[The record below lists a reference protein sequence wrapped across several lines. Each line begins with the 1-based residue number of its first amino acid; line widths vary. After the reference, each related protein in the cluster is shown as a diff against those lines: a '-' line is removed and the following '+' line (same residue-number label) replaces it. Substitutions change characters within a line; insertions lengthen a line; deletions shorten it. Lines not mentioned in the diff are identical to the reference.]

1 MKSILNQFSNISVYK
16 EGGEYF
22 LHKPL
27 LLMAYLGYCWN
38 GRERLISFDEA
49 SQKLTKLFDSFY
61 PSGSEYGNTHYP
73 FGKLEND
80 SIWEVERSSDLK
92 RTSVGHLL
100 KTELIERNIRAGFST
115 EVQNALANN
124 KELILDVA
132 DLLLWRYFAHEQHQG
147 LRAAVGL
154 PNAGHTT
161 THNTLYG
168 VKQDM
173 GTVSELPELEM
184 PIWDDAIND
193 GNPMGINLNLSDIIA
208 VLKPKNKDHRNG
220 FIAYL
225 NSLHNL
231 SADGSN
237 ALAESQALSPY
248 FNDLYVP
255 FPLAKTVKDALT
267 SGEDKVI
274 ILTGHAGDGKS
285 TVALDVFK
293 HLHGYE
299 SSQPLQHKLNERE
312 VVRSGNREISI
323 VKDMSELSAQDRLKW
338 LDDAFGKPGS
348 WLIISNTGP
357 LLNSLSD
364 FVKNHGIA
372 DVAWVEN
379 EVLKKLD
386 TPYKESELT
395 THTLRLGDT
404 TKPLVILNMTR
415 LNNVDSGAKVLEQI
429 LLHPGWSECQGCDV
443 EDSCPLRKNR
453 QALQQRD
460 VVDRVRWVYQR
471 LTAYEQRLTL
481 RHIVAHLA
489 YSVTGGL
496 DCTKARHYAYDTQ
509 TSNGEV
515 NTGLENHLF
524 SESFFGYKSGEVDEK
539 AGALKAIELIRRLEF
554 GSPFAVDFER
564 KLIADDDTAWVGL
577 PPALAPVVKRW
588 RNYSREAAGV
598 RWRFA
603 LRRMAY
609 LYGQQPVEQSEQAGL
624 NAFLDNFLQAPK
636 LRQFDRWQRN
646 GSLGLSPSE
655 QRAFKANILNVLLEV
670 YSGFSAGQ
678 FKDSNNRLYLTLRRP
693 DKAVVQPTQMVI
705 ASFNTNDF
713 SVGYDKDQQQPF
725 LRYRDAKL
733 MLSLPLLDYIQ
744 TCSIGSLGNQL
755 VPIHL
760 AQLEWFRSKL
770 LKVAEQETSN
780 NDEFIVLSAGVDGTV
795 KTNKF
800 YIDRDK
806 NRLEFA

>member
-1 MKSILNQFSNISVYK
+1 MILSLFKELKVKKTGDLFSV
-16 EGGEYF
+16 
-22 LHKPL
+22 HKPL
-27 LLMAYLGYCWN
+27 LLLVAVARCFHN
-38 GRERLISFDEA
+38 KERLITFLSYENELSIFKMEFGSF
-49 SQKLTKLFDSFY
+49 
-61 PSGSEYGNTHYP
+61 PVHYP
-73 FGKLEND
+73 FGRLVND
-80 SIWEVERSSDLK
+80 GIWEVENYDELIKSSSGDIS
-92 RTSVGHLL
+92 R
-100 KTELIERNIRAGFST
+100 TELIQRNIKGGLT
-115 EVQNALANN
+115 LEVYQALASDNG
-124 KELILDVA
+124 LILKIA
-132 DLLLWRYFAHEQHQG
+132 DLLLGRYFSPEQHQG

-154 PNAGHTT
+154 PNAGHATT
-161 THNTLYG
+161 YNTLSG

-173 GTVSELPELEM
+173 RTVSDLPEPVMAERNNG
-184 PIWDDAIND
+184 IGE
-193 GNPMGINLNLSDIIA
+193 GNLDLFDVIA
-208 VLKPKNKDHRNG
+208 VLKPKNKDHQNAYIG
-220 FIAYL
+220 YL

-248 FNDLYVP
+248 FDKLYVA

-293 HLHGYE
+293 HLHGYA
-299 SSQPLQHKLNERE
+299 SHQPLQHKLNERE

-386 TPYKESELT
+386 TPYKEAGLT
-395 THTLRLGDT
+395 THTLRLGDA
-404 TKPLVILNMTR
+404 TKPLIILNMTR
-415 LNNVDSGAKVLEQI
+415 LNNVDSGARVLEKM
-429 LLHPGWSECQGCDV
+429 LLHSGWSECQGCDV

-453 QALQQRD
+453 QALQQGD
-460 VVDRVRWVYQR
+460 VIDRVRWVYQR

-481 RHIVAHLA
+481 RQIVAHLA
-489 YSVTGGL
+489 FSVTGGL
-496 DCTKARHYAYDTQ
+496 SCTEAHDHAYDTQ
-509 TSNGEV
+509 ASSGNVDE
-515 NTGLENHLF
+515 GLESILF
-524 SESFFGYKSGEVDEK
+524 SESFFGYRRGEIAEK
-539 AGALKAIELIRRLEF
+539 TGVFKAIELMRRLEF

-564 KLIADDDTAWVGL
+564 KLIADDATSWVDL
-577 PPALAPVVKRW
+577 PSALAPVVKRW
-588 RNYSREAAGV
+588 RSYARDSAGV

-609 LYGQQPVEQSEQAGL
+609 LYGQVEDKNDKGL
-624 NAFLDNFLQAPK
+624 DAFLDNFLQAPK
-636 LRQFDRWQRN
+636 LRQFDHWQRN
-646 GSLGLSPSE
+646 CTLDLSPSDR
-655 QRAFKANILNVLLEV
+655 RAFKANILRVLLEV

-678 FKDSNNRLYLTLRRP
+678 FNDAENKLYLTLRRP
-693 DKAVVQPTQMVI
+693 DKAVIQPTQIVI
-705 ASFNTNDF
+705 ASLNTSDF
-713 SVGYDKDQQQPF
+713 AIGYDIDQRLPF
-725 LRYRDAKL
+725 LSYRNAKL

-760 AQLEWFRSKL
+760 AQLELFRSKL
-770 LKVAEQETSN
+770 LKVTQQSIPNT
-780 NDEFIVLSAGVDGTV
+780 DEITVLRAGIDGVV
-795 KTNKF
+795 KTHYF
-800 YIDRDK
+800 YLDRDK

>member
-1 MKSILNQFSNISVYK
+1 MILSLFDGVKVKKTGEFFSV
-16 EGGEYF
+16 
-22 LHKPL
+22 HKPL
-27 LLMAYLGYCWN
+27 LLLVALARCFYKK
-38 GRERLISFDEA
+38 ERLVSFLSYENELIVFRDY
-49 SQKLTKLFDSFY
+49 FDTF
-61 PSGSEYGNTHYP
+61 PVQYP
-73 FGKLEND
+73 FGRLVND
-80 SIWEVERSSDLK
+80 GLWEVEDYDELTKSSSGDVS
-92 RTSVGHLL
+92 R
-100 KTELIERNIRAGFST
+100 TELIQRNIKGGFT
-115 EVQNALANN
+115 FEVHRDLYSNDD
-124 KELILDVA
+124 LILKAVN
-132 DLLLWRYFAHEQHQG
+132 LLLGRYFSPEQHQG

-154 PNAGHTT
+154 PNAGQTT

-173 GTVSELPELEM
+173 GTVAELPELVM
-184 PIWDDAIND
+184 PRWGDAIND

-293 HLHGYE
+293 NLHGYE
-299 SSQPLQHKLNERE
+299 PNQPLQHKLNELE

-323 VKDMSELSAQDRLKW
+323 VKDMSELSAENRLKW
-338 LDDAFGKPGS
+338 LDNAFGKPGS

-372 DVAWVEN
+372 TVAAVES

-386 TPYKESELT
+386 TPYKEAELT

-415 LNNVDSGAKVLEQI
+415 LNNVDSGAKVLEKI

-509 TSNGEV
+509 ASNGEV

-564 KLIADDDTAWVGL
+564 KLIADDDTDWVGL
-577 PPALAPVVKRW
+577 PPALTPVVKWW

-609 LYGQQPVEQSEQAGL
+609 LYGQQPVEQSEQKGFH
-624 NAFLDNFLQAPK
+624 AFLDNFLQAPK
-636 LRQFDRWQRN
+636 LRQFDDWQCN
-646 GSLGLSPSE
+646 GALELSHSE

-780 NDEFIVLSAGVDGTV
+780 NDEFMVLSAGVDGTV

>member
-1 MKSILNQFSNISVYK
+1 M
-16 EGGEYF
+16 
-22 LHKPL
+22 HKPL
-27 LLMAYLGYCWN
+27 LLLVALARCFHKK
-38 GRERLISFDEA
+38 ERLVSFLSYENELAVFRDY
-49 SQKLTKLFDSFY
+49 FDDFSVQ
-61 PSGSEYGNTHYP
+61 YP
-73 FGKLEND
+73 FGRLVND
-80 SIWEVERSSDLK
+80 GLWEVEDYDELIKSSSGDIS
-92 RTSVGHLL
+92 R
-100 KTELIERNIRAGFST
+100 TELIQRNIKGGFT
-115 EVQNALANN
+115 LEVYRNL
-124 KELILDVA
+124 LIDDGLTLRMA
-132 DLLLWRYFAHEQHQG
+132 DLLLGRYFAPELHQG

-168 VKQDM
+168 VKKDM
-173 GTVSELPELEM
+173 GTVSDLPEPVMAKEN
-184 PIWDDAIND
+184 DRIND
-193 GNPMGINLNLSDIIA
+193 GNRMGVNLNLFDMIA
-208 VLKPKNKDHRNG
+208 VLKPKNKDHQNG
-220 FIAYL
+220 FIGYL

-237 ALAESQALSPY
+237 ALAESQALSSY
-248 FNDLYVP
+248 FTDLYVA
-255 FPLAKTVKDALT
+255 FPLADTVKDALT

-293 HLHGYE
+293 HLHGYAPD
-299 SSQPLQHKLNERE
+299 QPLRHKLKERE
-312 VVRSGNREISI
+312 VVRSGDREISI
-323 VKDMSELSAQDRLKW
+323 IKDMSELSAQDRLKW
-338 LDDAFGKPGS
+338 LDEAFGKPGS
-348 WLIISNTGP
+348 CLIISNTGP
-357 LLNSLSD
+357 LLDSLSE

-386 TPYKESELT
+386 TPYKEAELT

-415 LNNVDSGAKVLEQI
+415 LNNVDSGAKVLEKM
-429 LLHPGWSECQGCDV
+429 LLHPGWSECRGCDV
-443 EDSCPLRKNR
+443 EESCPLRKNR

-460 VVDRVRWVYQR
+460 VVERVRWVYQR

-609 LYGQQPVEQSEQAGL
+609 LYGQQPVEQSEQKGFH
-624 NAFLDNFLQAPK
+624 AFLDNFLQAPK
-636 LRQFDRWQRN
+636 LRQFDDWQRN
-646 GSLGLSPSE
+646 GALELSHSE

-760 AQLEWFRSKL
+760 AQLEWFRSRL

>member
-1 MKSILNQFSNISVYK
+1 MKDILNKFSNISVYK

-27 LLMAYLGYCWN
+27 LLMAYLGFCWKD
-38 GRERLISFDEA
+38 RERLIYFDEV
-49 SQKLTKLFDSFY
+49 SQKLMNLFDDFY

-80 SIWEVERSSDLK
+80 GIWEVERSSDLK
-92 RTSVGHLL
+92 RTSVGHLF

-115 EVQNALANN
+115 EVQSALTNN
-124 KELILDVA
+124 KSLILEVA
-132 DLLLWRYFAHEQHQG
+132 DLLLERYFAPEQHQG

-154 PNAGHTT
+154 PSAGHTT

-168 VKQDM
+168 MKQVM
-173 GTVSELPELEM
+173 GTVSELPELVL
-184 PIWDDAIND
+184 PKWDDTINES
-193 GNPMGINLNLSDIIA
+193 NQMGINLNLSNIIA
-208 VLKPKNKDHRNG
+208 VLKPKNKEHQNA
-220 FIAYL
+220 FIGYL

-248 FNDLYVP
+248 FSDLYVP
-255 FPLAKTVKDALT
+255 FPLAKTVQDALT

-293 HLHGYE
+293 HLHGYAPD
-299 SSQPLQHKLNERE
+299 QPLQHKLKERE
-312 VVRSGNREISI
+312 VVHSGNREISI
-323 VKDMSELSAQDRLKW
+323 VKDMSELSAPNRLRW
-338 LDDAFGKPGS
+338 LDDAFGKLGS

-364 FVKNHGIA
+364 FVKNYGIA

-386 TPYKESELT
+386 TPYKEAELT

-404 TKPLVILNMTR
+404 SKPLVILNMTR
-415 LNNVDSGAKVLEQI
+415 LNNVDSGARVLEKM
-429 LLHPGWSECQGCDV
+429 LLHSGWSECQGCDV

-460 VVDRVRWVYQR
+460 VIDRVRWVYQR

-496 DCTKARHYAYDTQ
+496 DCNKARHYAYDTQ
-509 TSNGEV
+509 ASHGNV
-515 NTGLENHLF
+515 NKGLEEVLF
-524 SESFFGYKSGEVDEK
+524 SESFFGYKCGDIAVK

-564 KLIADDDTAWVGL
+564 KLIADDDAAWVNL
-577 PPALAPVVKRW
+577 PPALAPVAKRW
-588 RNYSREAAGV
+588 RGYARESAGV
-598 RWRFA
+598 RFRFA

-609 LYGQQPVEQSEQAGL
+609 LYGQPVEQNDKTGL
-624 NAFLDNFLQAPK
+624 NSFLDNFLQAPK
-636 LRQFDRWQRN
+636 LRQFDYWQRS
-646 GSLGLSPSE
+646 GSLDLSSSE

-670 YSGFSAGQ
+670 YSGFSARQ
-678 FKDSNNRLYLTLRRP
+678 FKNSNNKLYLTLRRP

-713 SVGYDKDQQQPF
+713 SVNYDKEQQLPF
-725 LRYRDAKL
+725 LCYRDAKL

-770 LKVAEQETSN
+770 LKISQQETSN

-800 YIDRDK
+800 YIDREK
-806 NRLEFA
+806 HTLEFA

>member
-1 MKSILNQFSNISVYK
+1 MILSFFDGLRVKKTGGFFSV
-16 EGGEYF
+16 
-22 LHKPL
+22 HKPL
-27 LLMAYLGYCWN
+27 LLLVALARCFHKK
-38 GRERLISFDEA
+38 ERLVSFLSYENELAVFRDY
-49 SQKLTKLFDSFY
+49 FDDFSVQ
-61 PSGSEYGNTHYP
+61 YP
-73 FGKLEND
+73 FGRLVND
-80 SIWEVERSSDLK
+80 GLWEVEDYDELIKSSSGDIS
-92 RTSVGHLL
+92 R
-100 KTELIERNIRAGFST
+100 TELIQRNIKGGFT
-115 EVQNALANN
+115 LEVYRNL
-124 KELILDVA
+124 LIDDGLTLRMA
-132 DLLLWRYFAHEQHQG
+132 DLLLGRYFAPELHQG

-168 VKQDM
+168 VKKDM
-173 GTVSELPELEM
+173 GTVSDLPEPVMAKEN
-184 PIWDDAIND
+184 DRIND
-193 GNPMGINLNLSDIIA
+193 GNRMGVNLNLFDMIA
-208 VLKPKNKDHRNG
+208 VLKPKNKDHQNG
-220 FIAYL
+220 FIGYL

-237 ALAESQALSPY
+237 ALAESQALSSY
-248 FNDLYVP
+248 FTDLYVA
-255 FPLAKTVKDALT
+255 FPLADTVKDALT

-293 HLHGYE
+293 HLHGYAPD
-299 SSQPLQHKLNERE
+299 QPLRHKLKERE
-312 VVRSGNREISI
+312 VVRSGDREISI
-323 VKDMSELSAQDRLKW
+323 IKDMSELSAQDRLKW
-338 LDDAFGKPGS
+338 LDEAFGKPGS
-348 WLIISNTGP
+348 CLIISNTGP
-357 LLNSLSD
+357 LLDSLSE

-386 TPYKESELT
+386 TPYKEAELT

-415 LNNVDSGAKVLEQI
+415 LNNVDSGAKVLEKM
-429 LLHPGWSECQGCDV
+429 LLHPGWSECRGCDV
-443 EDSCPLRKNR
+443 EESCPLRKNR

-460 VVDRVRWVYQR
+460 VVERVRWVYQR

-609 LYGQQPVEQSEQAGL
+609 LYGQQPVEQSEQKGFH
-624 NAFLDNFLQAPK
+624 AFLDNFLQAPK
-636 LRQFDRWQRN
+636 LRQFDDWQRN
-646 GSLGLSPSE
+646 GALELSHSE

-760 AQLEWFRSKL
+760 AQLEWFRSRL

>member
-1 MKSILNQFSNISVYK
+1 MILNLFKELNIKKTGDLFSV
-16 EGGEYF
+16 
-22 LHKPL
+22 HKPL
-27 LLMAYLGYCWN
+27 LLLVAVARCFHKK
-38 GRERLISFDEA
+38 ERLITFLSYENELSIFKAEFGSF
-49 SQKLTKLFDSFY
+49 
-61 PSGSEYGNTHYP
+61 PVHYP
-73 FGKLEND
+73 FGRLVND
-80 SIWEVERSSDLK
+80 GVWEVENYDGLIKSSSGDIS
-92 RTSVGHLL
+92 RT
-100 KTELIERNIRAGFST
+100 EIIQRNVKGGLT
-115 EVQNALANN
+115 LDVYQALASDND
-124 KELILDVA
+124 LVLRIA
-132 DLLLWRYFAHEQHQG
+132 DLLLGRYFAPEQHQG

-154 PNAGHTT
+154 PSAGHTT
-161 THNTLYG
+161 AHNTLYG

-173 GTVSELPELEM
+173 GTVSDLPEPVRAKL
-184 PIWDDAIND
+184 ND
-193 GNPMGINLNLSDIIA
+193 GVSESNLDLFDMIA
-208 VLKPKNKDHRNG
+208 ALKPKNKDHQNSYIG
-220 FIAYL
+220 YL

-248 FNDLYVP
+248 FDELYVA
-255 FPLAKTVKDALT
+255 FPLAKTVKDTLT

-293 HLHGYE
+293 HLHGYAPD
-299 SSQPLQHKLNERE
+299 QPLQHKLNERE
-312 VVRSGNREISI
+312 VVRVGNREISI
-323 VKDMSELSAQDRLKW
+323 VKDMSELSAENRLKW

-348 WLIISNTGP
+348 WLVISNTGP

-386 TPYKESELT
+386 TPYKETELT
-395 THTLRLGDT
+395 THTLQLGDT

-415 LNNVDSGAKVLEQI
+415 LNNVDSGARVLEKM
-429 LLHPGWSECQGCDV
+429 LLHSGWSECQGCDV

-453 QALQQRD
+453 QALRQNN
-460 VVDRVRWVYQR
+460 VIDRVRWVYQR

-481 RHIVAHLA
+481 RQIVAHLA
-489 YSVTGGL
+489 FSVTGGL
-496 DCTKARHYAYDTQ
+496 SCTEAHDHAYDTQ
-509 TSNGEV
+509 ASSGNVDE
-515 NTGLENHLF
+515 GLEGILF
-524 SESFFGYKSGEVDEK
+524 SESFFGYRRGEIAEK
-539 AGALKAIELIRRLEF
+539 TGAFKAIELMRRLEF

-564 KLIADDDTAWVGL
+564 KLIADDAISWVDL
-577 PPALAPVVKRW
+577 PPALAPVAKRW
-588 RNYSREAAGV
+588 RSYARDPAGV

-609 LYGQQPVEQSEQAGL
+609 LYGQSVERSDPAGFNL
-624 NAFLDNFLQAPK
+624 FIDNFLQAPK
-636 LRQFDRWQRN
+636 LREFDHWQRN
-646 GSLGLSPSE
+646 GFLELSYSE
-655 QRAFKANILNVLLEV
+655 QRAFKTNILNVLLEV

-678 FKDSNNRLYLTLRRP
+678 FKDSNNCLYLTLRRL
-693 DKAVVQPTQMVI
+693 DKAVIQLTQMVI

-770 LKVAEQETSN
+770 LKVAEQENSN
-780 NDEFIVLSAGVDGTV
+780 NDEFIVLSVGVDGTV
-795 KTNKF
+795 KTSKF

>member
-1 MKSILNQFSNISVYK
+1 MILSLFDGVKVKKTGEFSSV
-16 EGGEYF
+16 
-22 LHKPL
+22 HKPL
-27 LLMAYLGYCWN
+27 LLLVALARCFHKK
-38 GRERLISFDEA
+38 ERLISFLSYERE
-49 SQKLTKLFDSFY
+49 LTAFRNYFDTF
-61 PSGSEYGNTHYP
+61 PVHYP
-73 FGKLEND
+73 FGRLIND
-80 SIWEVERSSDLK
+80 GLWEVEDYDGLIKNSSGDLS
-92 RTSVGHLL
+92 R
-100 KTELIERNIRAGFST
+100 TELIQRNIKGGFT
-115 EVQNALANN
+115 FKVHQ
-124 KELILDVA
+124 ELSSDDILVLKIV
-132 DLLLWRYFAHEQHQG
+132 DLLLERYFPPEQHQG

-154 PNAGHTT
+154 PNAGQTT
-161 THNTLYG
+161 THNTLDG

-173 GTVSELPELEM
+173 GTVSELPEPVMAERNNG
-184 PIWDDAIND
+184 IGE
-193 GNPMGINLNLSDIIA
+193 GNLDLFDVIA
-208 VLKPKNKDHRNG
+208 VLKPKNKDHRNAY
-220 FIAYL
+220 IAYL

-255 FPLAKTVKDALT
+255 FPLAKTVKDTLI

-293 HLHGYE
+293 HLHGYK
-299 SSQPLQHKLNERE
+299 SNQPLQHKLNERE
-312 VVRSGNREISI
+312 VVRSGKREISI
-323 VKDMSELSAQDRLKW
+323 VKDMSELSAQSRLKW

-386 TPYKESELT
+386 TPYKEAELT

-404 TKPLVILNMTR
+404 IKPLVILNMTR
-415 LNNVDSGAKVLEQI
+415 LNNVDSGAKVLEKI
-429 LLHPGWSECQGCDV
+429 LLHPGWSECEGCDV
-443 EDSCPLRKNR
+443 EESCPLRKNR
-453 QALQQRD
+453 QALQQPG

-489 YSVTGGL
+489 YSVTGDL
-496 DCTKARHYAYDTQ
+496 DCTSARHYAYDTQ
-509 TSNGEV
+509 VSNGEV
-515 NTGLENHLF
+515 STGLENILF
-524 SESFFGYKSGEVDEK
+524 SESFFGYKTGEVDEK

-564 KLIADDDTAWVGL
+564 KLIADDETAWVGL
-577 PPALAPVVKRW
+577 PLTLASVVKRW
-588 RNYSREAAGV
+588 RGYSREAAGV

-609 LYGQQPVEQSEQAGL
+609 LYGQPVEQSEQAGL

-655 QRAFKANILNVLLEV
+655 QRAFKTNILNVLLEV

-705 ASFNTNDF
+705 ASFNTDDF

-770 LKVAEQETSN
+770 LKVAEKETSSN
-780 NDEFIVLSAGVDGTV
+780 EEFIVLSAGVDGTV

>member
-1 MKSILNQFSNISVYK
+1 MILSLFDGLRVKKTGGFFSV
-16 EGGEYF
+16 
-22 LHKPL
+22 HKPL
-27 LLMAYLGYCWN
+27 LLLVALARCFHKK
-38 GRERLISFDEA
+38 ERLVSFLSYENELAVFRDY
-49 SQKLTKLFDSFY
+49 FDDFSVQ
-61 PSGSEYGNTHYP
+61 YP
-73 FGKLEND
+73 FGRLVND
-80 SIWEVERSSDLK
+80 GLWEVEDYDELIKSSSGDIS
-92 RTSVGHLL
+92 R
-100 KTELIERNIRAGFST
+100 TELIQRNIKGGFT
-115 EVQNALANN
+115 LEVYRNL
-124 KELILDVA
+124 LIDDGLTLRMA
-132 DLLLWRYFAHEQHQG
+132 DLLLGRYFAPELHQG

-168 VKQDM
+168 VKKDM
-173 GTVSELPELEM
+173 GTVSDLPEPVMAKEN
-184 PIWDDAIND
+184 DRIND
-193 GNPMGINLNLSDIIA
+193 GNRMGVNLNLFDMIA
-208 VLKPKNKDHRNG
+208 VLKPKNKDHQNG
-220 FIAYL
+220 FIGYL

-237 ALAESQALSPY
+237 ALAESQALSSY
-248 FNDLYVP
+248 FTDLYVA
-255 FPLAKTVKDALT
+255 FPLADTVKDALT

-293 HLHGYE
+293 HLHGYAPD
-299 SSQPLQHKLNERE
+299 QPLRHKLKERE
-312 VVRSGNREISI
+312 VVRSGDREISI
-323 VKDMSELSAQDRLKW
+323 IKDMSELSAQDRLKW
-338 LDDAFGKPGS
+338 LDEAFGKPGS
-348 WLIISNTGP
+348 CLIISNTGP
-357 LLNSLSD
+357 LLDSLSE

-386 TPYKESELT
+386 TPYKEAELT

-415 LNNVDSGAKVLEQI
+415 LNNVDSGAKVLEKM
-429 LLHPGWSECQGCDV
+429 LLHPGWSECRGCDV
-443 EDSCPLRKNR
+443 EESCPLRKNR

-460 VVDRVRWVYQR
+460 VVERVRWVYQR

-609 LYGQQPVEQSEQAGL
+609 LYGQQPVEQSEQKGFH
-624 NAFLDNFLQAPK
+624 AFLDNFLQAPK
-636 LRQFDRWQRN
+636 LRQFDDWQRN
-646 GSLGLSPSE
+646 GALELSHSE

-760 AQLEWFRSKL
+760 AQLEWFRSRL

>member
-1 MKSILNQFSNISVYK
+1 MILNLFKGLKVKKTGEFFSV
-16 EGGEYF
+16 
-22 LHKPL
+22 HKPL
-27 LLMAYLGYCWN
+27 LLLLALARCFHKK
-38 GRERLISFDEA
+38 ERLVSFLSYENELA
-49 SQKLTKLFDSFY
+49 VFREYFDDF
-61 PSGSEYGNTHYP
+61 PVQYP
-73 FGKLEND
+73 FGRLVND
-80 SIWEVERSSDLK
+80 GLWEVEYYDGLIKSSSGDIS
-92 RTSVGHLL
+92 R
-100 KTELIERNIRAGFST
+100 TELIKRNIKGGFSLD
-115 EVQNALANN
+115 VHRNLSIDND
-124 KELILDVA
+124 LILRIA
-132 DLLLWRYFAHEQHQG
+132 DFLLWRYFAPEQHQG

-168 VKQDM
+168 VEQVM
-173 GTVSELPELEM
+173 GTVSDLEEPVM
-184 PIWDDAIND
+184 TGWDDRVND
-193 GNPMGINLNLSDIIA
+193 NNQMGINLNLSDIIA
-208 VLKPKNKDHRNG
+208 VLKPKNKNHQSG

-248 FNDLYVP
+248 FSDLYVA
-255 FPLAKTVKDALT
+255 FPLAETVKDALT

-299 SSQPLQHKLNERE
+299 PKQQLQRKLKERE
-312 VVRSGNREISI
+312 VVHSGDREISI
-323 VKDMSELSAQDRLKW
+323 VKDMSELSAPNRLQW

-357 LLNSLSD
+357 LLNSLSE

-372 DVAWVEN
+372 EVAWVEN

-386 TPYKESELT
+386 TPYKEAELT

-415 LNNVDSGAKVLEQI
+415 LNNVDSGAKVLEKM

-460 VVDRVRWVYQR
+460 VIDRVRWVYQR

-496 DCTKARHYAYDTQ
+496 DCSKARHYAYDTQ
-509 TSNGEV
+509 ASNGGV
-515 NTGLENHLF
+515 NAGLESILF
-524 SESFFGYKSGEVDEK
+524 SESFFGYKGGDVAEK

-564 KLIADDDTAWVGL
+564 KLIADDDTAWVNL
-577 PPALAPVVKRW
+577 PAALAPVAKRW
-588 RNYSREAAGV
+588 RGYARESTGV
-598 RWRFA
+598 RFRFA

-609 LYGQQPVEQSEQAGL
+609 LYGQPVEQSDKTGL

-636 LRQFDRWQRN
+636 LREFDRWQRS
-646 GSLGLSPSE
+646 GSLDLSPSE

-670 YSGFSAGQ
+670 YSGFSARQ
-678 FKDSNNRLYLTLRRP
+678 FKDSNNKLYLTLRRP

-713 SVGYDKDQQQPF
+713 SVGYDKDQQLPF
-725 LRYRDAKL
+725 LSYRNAKL

-760 AQLEWFRSKL
+760 AQLEWFRSRL
-770 LKVAEQETSN
+770 LKISQQETSN
-780 NDEFIVLSAGVDGTV
+780 NDGFIVLSAGVDGTV
-795 KTNKF
+795 KTNEF
-800 YIDRDK
+800 YIDREK